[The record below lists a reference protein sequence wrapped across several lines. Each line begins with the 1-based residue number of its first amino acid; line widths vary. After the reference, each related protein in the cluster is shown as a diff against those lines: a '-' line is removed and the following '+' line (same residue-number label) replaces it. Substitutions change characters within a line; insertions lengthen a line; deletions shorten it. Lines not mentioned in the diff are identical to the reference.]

1 MKAEKKFYFRKK
13 EGNVSSRKK
22 FVKAFSSVL
31 QYLLEVGNV
40 SSRNWE
46 FFSPKVRKV
55 IRKYEKLVAGTEKE
69 GKLQPNENDFHKCWQ
84 YFFQKLGKLFL
95 EQLLLEIWW
104 RVWKSW
110 LQKHGRFLPCS
121 ILKKSILEAAEASSR
136 SRYIE
141 TVHKCGLLLRFRWR
155 WRWRERMRLEY

>member
-95 EQLLLEIWW
+95 EQLLLEI
-104 RVWKSW
+104 
-110 LQKHGRFLPCS
+110 
-121 ILKKSILEAAEASSR
+121 
-136 SRYIE
+136 
-141 TVHKCGLLLRFRWR
+141 
-155 WRWRERMRLEY
+155 